1 MEFPITRMRRL
12 RKSPQIRN
20 ILRETTLRKENFI
33 YPMFVKEDLKKG
45 QIEPITTMPGE
56 NRFSLS
62 SAVEEAKIL
71 EEKGLSS
78 ILLFGMPSKKDNYGT
93 SAFDPEGIVQRA
105 IKSIKE
111 ETNLVVMTDVCLCQY
126 TTHGHCGIIEND
138 QILNDESLENLA
150 RTALSHAEAGADVVA
165 PSDMMDGRVESIRAM
180 LDLNELED
188 TIIMSYAAK
197 YASAFYAPFRE
208 AVSSAPSF
216 GDRKTYQMDPANA
229 LEALREAELD
239 LMEGADILMVKP
251 ALAYLDII
259 KTVKDEFNVPT
270 AAYNVSGEYSMLKAG
285 IEAGYLTEDAIFE
298 SILSIKRAGADLI
311 ISNFAPHFMD
321 ILK

>member
-20 ILRETTLRKENFI
+20 ILRETTLKKENFI
-33 YPMFVKEDLKKG
+33 YPMFVKEDLKNG
-45 QIEPITTMPGE
+45 QIESIKTMPGE

-71 EEKGLSS
+71 EKKGLSS
-78 ILLFGMPSKKDNYGT
+78 ILLFGMPSKKDQYGT
-93 SAFDPEGIVQRA
+93 SAFDENGIVQKA
-105 IKSIKE
+105 VKQIKE

-138 QILNDESLENLA
+138 HILNDKSLENLA

-165 PSDMMDGRVESIRAM
+165 PSDMMDGRVGAIREL
-180 LDLNELED
+180 LDLNEFQD

-216 GDRKTYQMDPANA
+216 GDRKTYQMDPSNS

-259 KTVKDEFNVPT
+259 KSVKEEFNVPT
-270 AAYNVSGEYSMLKAG
+270 AAYSVSGEYSMLKAG

-311 ISNFAPHFMD
+311 ISNFTPHFLE

>member
-45 QIEPITTMPGE
+45 QIEPIKTMPGE
-56 NRFSLS
+56 SRFSLS

-71 EEKGLSS
+71 EENGLSS
-78 ILLFGMPSKKDNYGT
+78 ILLFGMPSEKDQYGT
-93 SAFDPEGIVQRA
+93 SAFDENGIVQRA
-105 IKSIKE
+105 VKEIKE
-111 ETNLVVMTDVCLCQY
+111 ETNLLVMTDVCLCQY

-138 QILNDESLENLA
+138 QILNDKSLENLA
-150 RTALSHAEAGADVVA
+150 RTALSHAEAGADIVA
-165 PSDMMDGRVESIRAM
+165 PSDMMDGRVGAIREI
-180 LDLNELED
+180 LDLNGFQD

-197 YASAFYAPFRE
+197 YASAFYSPFRE

-216 GDRKTYQMDPANA
+216 GDRKTYQMDPSNS

-259 KTVKDEFNVPT
+259 KSIKEEFNVPT
-270 AAYNVSGEYSMLKAG
+270 AAYSVSGEYSMLKAG

-298 SILSIKRAGADLI
+298 SMLSIKRAGADLI
-311 ISNFAPHFMD
+311 ISNFTPHFLE

>member
-20 ILRETTLRKENFI
+20 ILRETTLKKENFI
-33 YPMFVKEDLKKG
+33 YPMFVKEDLKNG
-45 QIEPITTMPGE
+45 QIESIKTMPGE

-71 EEKGLSS
+71 EKKGLSS
-78 ILLFGMPSKKDNYGT
+78 ILLFGMPSKKDQYGT
-93 SAFDPEGIVQRA
+93 SAFDENGIVQKA
-105 IKSIKE
+105 VKQIKE

-138 QILNDESLENLA
+138 HILNDKSLENLA

-165 PSDMMDGRVESIRAM
+165 PSDMMDGRVGAIREL
-180 LDLNELED
+180 LDLNEFQD

-216 GDRKTYQMDPANA
+216 GDRKTYQMDPSNS

-251 ALAYLDII
+251 ALTYLDII
-259 KTVKDEFNVPT
+259 KSVKEEFNVPT
-270 AAYNVSGEYSMLKAG
+270 AAYSVSGEYSMLKAG

-311 ISNFAPHFMD
+311 ISNFTPHFLE